1 MELDRSSILNSLAKT
16 VIEMDTDAARKLAA
30 EAVRLGIDPYR
41 AIMEGLA
48 KGMDKVNEL
57 YEDEEYFVPELL
69 VCADAMYA
77 GIEVLR
83 AHMPKE
89 DPHSRKK
96 IVIGVMKGDTH
107 DIGKNLVKIML
118 DNAGF
123 EMHDMGRDVSYAKF
137 VDTAGEIKADVVCL
151 STLMTTTMDGMQVV
165 IEDLKKAGIN
175 SKLMTTTMDGMQVVI
190 EDLKKAGINSKV
202 LIGGGPISP
211 SFAKNIGAD
220 GYAKNAAE
228 AVKVVKGVLQGIPI
242 SSVLFKDKRELVS
255 IERNIGGK
263 R

>member
-1 MELDRSSILNSLAKT
+1 MELDRSTILKALAKA
-16 VIEMDTDAARKLAA
+16 VIEMDTDAARKLAG
-30 EAVRLGIDPYR
+30 EAIRLGIDPYM
-41 AIMEGLA
+41 AIMDGLA

-57 YEDEEYFVPELL
+57 YEEEEYFVPELL

-89 DPHSRKK
+89 DPHTRKK

-123 EMHDMGRDVSYAKF
+123 EMHDMGRDVPFAKF
-137 VDTAGEIKADVVCL
+137 VDTAGEIKADIVCL
-151 STLMTTTMDGMQVV
+151 STLMTTTMDGMGVV
-165 IEDLKKAGIN
+165 VEDLKKAGI
-175 SKLMTTTMDGMQVVI
+175 T
-190 EDLKKAGINSKV
+190 SKV
-202 LIGGGPISP
+202 LVGGGPISP
-211 SFAKNIGAD
+211 GFAKNIGAD

-242 SSVLFKDKRELVS
+242 NSVIFKDKRELVG

>member
-1 MELDRSSILNSLAKT
+1 
-16 VIEMDTDAARKLAA
+16 
-30 EAVRLGIDPYR
+30 
-41 AIMEGLA
+41 
-48 KGMDKVNEL
+48 
-57 YEDEEYFVPELL
+57 
-69 VCADAMYA
+69 
-77 GIEVLR
+77 
-83 AHMPKE
+83 
-89 DPHSRKK
+89 
-96 IVIGVMKGDTH
+96 MKGDTH

-175 SKLMTTTMDGMQVVI
+175 SK
-190 EDLKKAGINSKV
+190 V

-242 SSVLFKDKRELVS
+242 SSVIIKDKRELVS

>member
-1 MELDRSSILNSLAKT
+1 MERESSAILNDLARA
-16 VIEMDTDAARKLAA
+16 VIEMDTDRARAVAA
-30 EAVRLGIDPYR
+30 EAIRLKIDPYM
-41 AIMEGLA
+41 AIMDGLA

-69 VCADAMYA
+69 VCSDAMYA

-89 DPHSRKK
+89 DPHSKKK

-175 SKLMTTTMDGMQVVI
+175 SK
-190 EDLKKAGINSKV
+190 V

-228 AVKVVKGVLQGIPI
+228 AVKVVKGVLQGIPL

>member
-1 MELDRSSILNSLAKT
+1 MELDRSSILNSLAKA
-16 VIEMDTDAARKLAA
+16 VIEMDTDAARKLAG
-30 EAVRLGIDPYR
+30 EAIRLGIDPYM
-41 AIMEGLA
+41 AIMDGLA

-89 DPHSRKK
+89 DPHSKKK

-175 SKLMTTTMDGMQVVI
+175 SK
-190 EDLKKAGINSKV
+190 V

-228 AVKVVKGVLQGIPI
+228 AVKVVKGVLQGIPL
-242 SSVLFKDKRELVS
+242 SSVLIKDKRELVS
-255 IERNIGGK
+255 IERSRGGT

>member
-1 MELDRSSILNSLAKT
+1 MELDRSSILNALAKA
-16 VIEMDTDAARKLAA
+16 VIEMDTDAARKLAG
-30 EAVRLGIDPYR
+30 EAIRLGIDPYM
-41 AIMEGLA
+41 AIMDGLA

-57 YEDEEYFVPELL
+57 YEEEEYFVPELL

-89 DPHSRKK
+89 DPHTRKK

-123 EMHDMGRDVSYAKF
+123 EMHDMGRDVPFAKF
-137 VDTAGEIKADVVCL
+137 VDTAGEIKADIVCL
-151 STLMTTTMDGMQVV
+151 STLMTTTMDGMGVV
-165 IEDLKKAGIN
+165 VEDLKKAGI
-175 SKLMTTTMDGMQVVI
+175 T
-190 EDLKKAGINSKV
+190 SKV
-202 LIGGGPISP
+202 LVGGGPISP
-211 SFAKNIGAD
+211 GFAKNIGAD

-228 AVKVVKGVLQGIPI
+228 AVKVVKGVLQGIPL

-255 IERNIGGK
+255 IERNLGGQ

>member
-1 MELDRSSILNSLAKT
+1 MELDRSSILNSLAKA
-16 VIEMDTDAARKLAA
+16 VIEMDTDAARKLAG
-30 EAVRLGIDPYR
+30 EAIRLGIDPYM
-41 AIMEGLA
+41 AIMDGLA

-89 DPHSRKK
+89 DPHSKKK

-175 SKLMTTTMDGMQVVI
+175 SK
-190 EDLKKAGINSKV
+190 V

-228 AVKVVKGVLQGIPI
+228 AVKVVKGVLQGIPL
-242 SSVLFKDKRELVS
+242 SSVLFKDKRERVS

-263 R
+263 KR

>member
-1 MELDRSSILNSLAKT
+1 MELDRSSILNSLAKA

-30 EAVRLGIDPYR
+30 EAVRLGVDPYR

-57 YEDEEYFVPELL
+57 YEAEEYFVPELL

-89 DPHSRKK
+89 DPYSKKK

-175 SKLMTTTMDGMQVVI
+175 SK
-190 EDLKKAGINSKV
+190 V

-228 AVKVVKGVLQGIPI
+228 AVKVVKGVLQGIPL
-242 SSVLFKDKRELVS
+242 SSVLIKDKRELVS
-255 IERNIGGK
+255 IERSRGGT